1 MPSRLS
7 VGSFWRAETKLCMG
21 SLSVSE
27 YSRPKRRT
35 FTMIGLIPTAM
46 ASGAFEIGPDLNG
59 LQQNT
64 AAHIFISNEY
74 VNK

>member
-1 MPSRLS
+1 VPSRLS
-7 VGSFWRAETKLCMG
+7 VGSFWRAETKFCMAC
-21 SLSVSE
+21 LSVSE
-27 YSRPKRRT
+27 YSRSKRRT

-59 LQQNT
+59 LQQNP
-64 AAHIFISNEY
+64 AAHIFTSNEY